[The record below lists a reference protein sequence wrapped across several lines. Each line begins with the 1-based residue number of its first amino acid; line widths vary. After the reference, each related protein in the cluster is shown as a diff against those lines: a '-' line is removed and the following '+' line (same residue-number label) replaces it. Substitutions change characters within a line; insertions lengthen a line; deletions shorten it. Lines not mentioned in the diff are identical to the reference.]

1 MSGVSSTIPAPLLR
15 TPRSIV
21 NAYSSGS
28 PAGVY
33 MVPGSAKETLSGAL
47 TANTLATM
55 LTVNGPG
62 VLTFAGVR
70 VNDAT
75 ARTVRLQIT
84 MDGTVV
90 FDSTSASISTSGQ
103 GIIAVGFNID
113 TTSGT
118 ATASTGTQALPFS
131 TSLVIKIASSIS
143 ETDKISALYSY
154 YTV

>member
-1 MSGVSSTIPAPLLR
+1 MSGMTSSLGPIIAR

-28 PAGVY
+28 PNGVY
-33 MVPGSAKETLSGAL
+33 LVPGSAVDLLSGAL

-75 ARTVRLQIT
+75 ARTVRLQLT

-90 FDSTSASISTSGQ
+90 FDSTSASISTSGH
-103 GIIAVGFNID
+103 GIIAVGYNID
-113 TTSGT
+113 TTTGT
-118 ATASTGTQALPFS
+118 STASTGPQALPFAS
-131 TSLVIKIASSIS
+131 SLVLKIASSIT